1 MRAGALRHYV
11 ALQNATETQGA
22 SGMASKSWTTFASVY
37 ARVSPVSGQERKLGP
52 QTIAANTH
60 EVEIRYNSSVIPQ
73 TRILFGSRYLYVKEI
88 INADERNIYQRLLC
102 EERV

>member
-1 MRAGALRHYV
+1 MRAGTLRHSL
-11 ALQNATETQGA
+11 ALQNSTETQGE
-22 SGMASKSWTTFASVY
+22 SGMASKTWTTFATVWG
-37 ARVSPVSGQERKLGP
+37 RVSPTAGMERKLGP

-60 EVEIRYNSSVIPQ
+60 EVEIRYNSSVVPA
-73 TRILFGSRYLYVKEI
+73 TRILFGSRALYVKEI